1 MNTFTN
7 VPRSEPSKGS
17 GAAKL
22 SLLKYLQGMVPDGV
36 RWALRGGKS
45 GLAAWLVADGVK
57 DLDVWVHSEDVPAF
71 VHALAPVATGTASLE
86 SDPRWLRHLVLVM
99 SKRFDG
105 QLIDITYGDL
115 RVGAALTCREQL
127 ISIRPGLHGPMLTGV
142 AAVSDLLLRKLL
154 RGKMLTPS
162 RLAEASLQWHLAP
175 AEQRKAWIA
184 DLCVTFNGTLAN
196 HIQEILSGRRIS
208 GRERVFFLRLAAQAS
223 LRHGGVS
230 LALRRRRRFVLG
242 RRQRVPLK
250 RPVAPVLFLVNGE
263 GSATLAARIKE
274 VLAGAGVTTQCITPV
289 ASGGPARWAKMLWL
303 LEAGIYGHAIT
314 LLYSGTAVPRLPLI
328 ARLCGAPIPL
338 DSNAGR
344 DEILQ
349 RYYLAAHRWY
359 IDDPLLAEQ
368 IAAGENAMAERR
380 LVSMS
385 PLAKPQPQP

>member
-1 MNTFTN
+1 MNTFTD
-7 VPRSEPSKGS
+7 VPRSEPSEGS

-22 SLLKYLQGMVPDGV
+22 SLLEHLQGTVPDGI

-45 GLAAWLVADGVK
+45 GLAAWLAADGVK

-115 RVGAALTCREQL
+115 RVGAALTCREPL

-154 RGKMLTPS
+154 RGKTLTPS

-175 AEQRKAWIA
+175 AEQRRAWLA
-184 DLCVTFNGTLAN
+184 DLGVTFNASLADRA
-196 HIQEILSGRRIS
+196 QAILSGRRIA
-208 GRERVFFLRLAAQAS
+208 GRDRVFFLLRAAQAS

-274 VLAGAGVTTQCITPV
+274 VLAGAGVTTQCITPMG
-289 ASGGPARWAKMLWL
+289 SGPAHWATMSRLAK
-303 LEAGIYGHAIT
+303 AGIYGHAVT
-314 LLYSGTAVPRLPLI
+314 LLDSGTAAPRLPLI
-328 ARLCGAPIPL
+328 ARLCGEPIPL
-338 DSNAGR
+338 DSNASR

-368 IAAGENAMAERR
+368 ITAGENAMAEQR